1 MPQPQPCV
9 RLPCLSYATT
19 MSKPTIFCVI
29 GTRPEAIK
37 VAPVMLEFK
46 KFSDICNPLLISTGQ
61 HKEILY
67 QSLATFG
74 LTPDEDLAIMQHG
87 STLAQV
93 TCRALEGI
101 DLLIA
106 QHEPAYVLGQGDT
119 TTTLVA
125 AMGAFYRNVP
135 FGHIEAGL
143 RTDTVRN
150 PFPEEY
156 NRRVASVSADLHF
169 PPTTWSRDNL
179 LREHHDPSK
188 IFVTGNTGIDAV
200 VLAANQGEQPW
211 YPDFTGRVVLLT
223 THRREN
229 WGEPQK
235 NIAKAALELVNRYP
249 DILLVAAMHP
259 NPTVREVLIPI
270 LGNHDRIK
278 LIEPPEYELFVKLMQ
293 RSSLILSDSGGVQE
307 EAPAFGIP
315 VLVLRDTTERPEGVT
330 AGTAKLVGTVAERI
344 IDEGSAL
351 LGDPAAYKAMAN
363 AVSPYGDGKAS
374 ERIRYLVLKSLGI
387 ETPAVPMWD

>member
-1 MPQPQPCV
+1 
-9 RLPCLSYATT
+9 
-19 MSKPTIFCVI
+19 MSSPIIFCVI

-37 VAPVMLEFK
+37 VAPVMLEFQ
-46 KFSDICNPLLISTGQ
+46 KFSDVCRPMLISTGQ

-74 LTPDEDLAIMQHG
+74 LEPDEDLAIMQHG
-87 STLAQV
+87 SSLAQV
-93 TCRALEGI
+93 TCRALEGL
-101 DLLIA
+101 DGLVVKH
-106 QHEPAYVLGQGDT
+106 QPATILGQGDT

-125 AMGAFYRNVP
+125 AMNAFYRNVP

-156 NRRVASVSADLHF
+156 NRRVASVTADLHF
-169 PPTTWSRDNL
+169 PPTAWSRDNL
-179 LREHHDPSK
+179 LRENYDPNK

-200 VLAANQGEQPW
+200 VLAANQKEQPW
-211 YPDFTGRVVLLT
+211 FTDYPGRIVLLT

-235 NIAKAALELVNRYP
+235 NIATAALQLVEEFP
-249 DILLVAAMHP
+249 DVLLVAAMHP
-259 NPTVREVLIPI
+259 NPTVRETLMPI
-270 LGNHDRIK
+270 LGSHDRIK
-278 LIEPPEYELFVKLMQ
+278 LIEPPEYEQFVKLMQ
-293 RSSLILSDSGGVQE
+293 RSTIILSDSGGVQE

-330 AGTAKLVGTVAERI
+330 AGTAKLVGTNTQRI
-344 IDEGSAL
+344 IEEGRAL
-351 LGDPAAYKAMAN
+351 LGDAAAFKAMAN

-374 ERIRYLVLKSLGI
+374 ERIRYLVLRSLGI
-387 ETPAVPMWD
+387 QTPEVPMWD